1 MTREIIRAIDGGL
14 CSLQVTQQDHDAILR
29 RIRAAEAPKQTRR
42 LSAPALAAMAAAVI
56 LCVLAAVLLA
66 RPPAEDVLIPLS
78 DGTEEAFT
86 PVPVLD
92 PAERVKR
99 FVEEVVMTFSLDS
112 EHSDRYTAEE
122 TNVLLE
128 QAKVWD
134 IALWPRHEVVVREA
148 VWRGEAI
155 GRAKLI
161 VMLCESGLDARY
173 ELWPLETQYWLRG
186 TVFAALGLEDGD
198 SAPLLPGEGPLS
210 REEVIEAAQSALAR
224 YWTADVA
231 RSVADPAQYDVG
243 VEFASARY
251 ATDKGFQSGDRFWRV
266 SFLPRGLTGRLY
278 TLYLTPDGEYR
289 RLADGDDIGA
299 NAGLPDAT
307 IRTRFC
313 NLYGDERCWSQ
324 ETLYAYWQALRESGS
339 TTHRRVMAA
348 TRSVVCPDTSAAKIS
363 ASQAAETAK
372 TKMKEQDAL
381 VQNVFLLMDGGA
393 PVWRVWLT
401 THEGELYVEVGALT
415 GVIVQT
421 ATLPDSEADAS
432 VLSAGATNS
441 DDQRVAQDDPPWEM
455 AEDEYRFYWAVNR
468 QAVIEEVEEN
478 WVETPSGYG

>member
-14 CSLQVTQQDHDAILR
+14 CSLRVTQQDHDAILR
-29 RIRAAEAPKQTRR
+29 RIRAEGPGRTRR
-42 LSAPALAAMAAAVI
+42 LSAPALSAMAAALL

-78 DGTEEAFT
+78 DGTEEVFT
-86 PVPVLD
+86 PVPMLD

-99 FVEEVVMTFSLDS
+99 FVEEVVMTFALDS
-112 EHSDRYTAEE
+112 GRPDRYTAEE
-122 TNVLLE
+122 TNALLE
-128 QAKVWD
+128 QAQAWD
-134 IALWPRHEVVVREA
+134 IALWARHEVVVREA
-148 VWRGEAI
+148 VWRGEAVS
-155 GRAKLI
+155 RAELI
-161 VMLCESGLDARY
+161 LMLCESGLDARY

-198 SAPLLPGEGPLS
+198 SAPRLPAEGDLT
-210 REEVIEAAQSALAR
+210 REEAVEAAQNALAR
-224 YWTADVA
+224 FWAADAARDVA
-231 RSVADPAQYDVG
+231 DRARYDVG

-251 ATDKGFQSGDRFWRV
+251 ATDEGFQSGDRFWRV
-266 SFLPRGLTGRLY
+266 SFLPRGLTGRQY
-278 TLYLTPDGEYR
+278 ALYLTASGEYR
-289 RLADGDDIGA
+289 YLADGDDVGA
-299 NAGLPDAT
+299 NADLPDAT

-348 TRSVVCPDTSAAKIS
+348 TRSVVCPDDSAAKIS

-372 TKMKEQDAL
+372 TKLKEPDAL
-381 VQNVFLLMDGGA
+381 VQSVFLLMDGGA

-401 THEGELYVEVGALT
+401 TREDELYVEVGALT

-421 ATLPDSEADAS
+421 ATLPERETDGALVSAAS
-432 VLSAGATNS
+432 ANS
-441 DDQRVAQDDPPWEM
+441 DALRIAQDDPPWEM

-468 QAVIEEVEEN
+468 QAVIEEVEEA
-478 WVETPSGYG
+478 WVESPSGYG